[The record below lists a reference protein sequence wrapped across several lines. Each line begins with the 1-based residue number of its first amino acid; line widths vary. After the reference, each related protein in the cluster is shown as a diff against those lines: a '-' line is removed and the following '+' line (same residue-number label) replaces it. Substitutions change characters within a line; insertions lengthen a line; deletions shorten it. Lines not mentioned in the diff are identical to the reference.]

1 VPAKSVTAPGRAA
14 KGPRVVRAPARPAVA
29 PTLDDAQRRAVEHRG
44 GPVLVLA
51 GPGTGKTTT
60 IVEAVVQRVERGEIA
75 AEQALVLTFSRRAAA
90 ELRERIA
97 ARLGRTIREPIA
109 RTFHS
114 YAFGLLRADA
124 ARRGEPPPRLL
135 SGAEQDLV
143 VRELLRGDVE
153 AGATRWPQRLWPALQ
168 TRGFAQE
175 LRDLVQ
181 RAVERGISPREL
193 AILGRQHKRDDWI
206 AAGRFAEQYAQV
218 SALR

>member
-1 VPAKSVTAPGRAA
+1 
-14 KGPRVVRAPARPAVA
+14 
-29 PTLDDAQRRAVEHRG
+29 
-44 GPVLVLA
+44 
-51 GPGTGKTTT
+51 
-60 IVEAVVQRVERGEIA
+60 VVQRVERGEIA

-124 ARRGEPPPRLL
+124 ARRGEPAPRLL

-153 AGATRWPQRLWPALQ
+153 AGATRWP
-168 TRGFAQE
+168 
-175 LRDLVQ
+175 
-181 RAVERGISPREL
+181 
-193 AILGRQHKRDDWI
+193 
-206 AAGRFAEQYAQV
+206 
-218 SALR
+218 